1 MTALSLAR
9 KYNVP
14 GPRYTSYPTIPFWNN
29 KAPAIKFWQESIC
42 SIFDE
47 TNNKEGI
54 SIYIHLPY
62 CESLCTYCGCNTR
75 ITVNHA
81 VEAPYIEAVLKEWSI
96 YLSIF
101 PASPVIREIH
111 LGGGTPT
118 FFKPE
123 NLAILI
129 DGILEKSIR
138 HDDFEFSI
146 EGHPNNTTEAHLET
160 LANLGFKRIS
170 YGIQDF
176 DPEVQNIINRVQPL
190 DNVIA
195 ATLMARKHGFT
206 SINYDLVYG
215 LPKQTLAGIRD
226 TINKVT
232 ELSPDRIAFYSYAH
246 VPWLKP
252 GQRKFTEVDLPDDE
266 TKHRL
271 YETGREMLE
280 AAGYKQVGMDHFALA
295 EDAIYKAAEAKNLHR
310 NFMGYT
316 TTSTHLLLGLG
327 VSSISDS
334 WTCFVQNEK
343 TIDDYY
349 YALAEGRLPFFKGHS
364 LNTEDLVIRR
374 FILDLM
380 CHFEASWEAD
390 SAFSSFFDNGAK
402 QLKEM
407 VRDGLV
413 EIFDHRVVV
422 TTAGRPFVRNICMI
436 FDSKLVKNTPE
447 KQIFS
452 NTI

>member
-1 MTALSLAR
+1 MTSLSLVR

-14 GPRYTSYPTIPFWNN
+14 GPRYTSYPTVPFWNST
-29 KAPAIKFWQESIC
+29 APTSKNWQESIS

-47 TNNKEGI
+47 TNGTEGI
-54 SIYIHLPY
+54 SLYIHLPY

-81 VEAPYIEAVLKEWSI
+81 VEIPYIEAVLKEWSM
-96 YLSIF
+96 YLTIF
-101 PASPVIREIH
+101 PAQPIVREIH

-123 NLAILI
+123 NLSMLI
-129 DGILEKSIR
+129 NGILEKSKR

-160 LANLGFKRIS
+160 LAKLGFKRIS

-176 DPEVQNIINRVQPL
+176 DPIVQNIINRVQPIE
-190 DNVIA
+190 NVIA
-195 ATLMARKHGFT
+195 ATDLARKHGFT

-215 LPKQTLAGIRD
+215 LPKQTLEGIID
-226 TINKVT
+226 TINQVIR
-232 ELSPDRIAFYSYAH
+232 LRPDRIAFYSYAH

-252 GQRKFTEVDLPDDE
+252 GQRKFTEADLPDDE
-266 TKHRL
+266 TKRNL

-280 AAGYKQVGMDHFALA
+280 AAGYKEVGMDHFALV
-295 EDAIYKAAEAKNLHR
+295 EDALYKAAEAKNLHR

-316 TTSTHLLLGLG
+316 TTSTHLLIGLG

-343 TIDDYY
+343 TVDDYF

-380 CHFEASWEAD
+380 CHFEASWEPD
-390 SAFSSFFDNGAK
+390 SAFSSYFDNGAK
-402 QLKEM
+402 QLNEM
-407 VRDGLV
+407 VTDGLV
-413 EIFDHRVVV
+413 EIFDHRIVV
-422 TTAGRPFVRNICMI
+422 TAAGRPFVRNICMI
-436 FDSKLVKNTPE
+436 FDSRLMKNAPE

-452 NTI
+452 KTI